1 MEENNDIIIEGSV
14 NQILFSNSSNGYAV
28 VDLSTNDG
36 NIIVTGE
43 LGNVEEGELLSVT
56 GKYVNHPRY
65 GTQFSAH
72 ICERKLPETSASI
85 LKYLSSGV
93 IKGIGPTLAK
103 RIVEKFGDKTL
114 EIFENDPERLKE
126 VKGFTAQ
133 KAEEAAIEF
142 KRIYGIRTLM
152 IFLSQYEI
160 SPSFAVKAWKR
171 WGQYAVDVIKENPY
185 VLCEQGIELAFV
197 KAEKIAEE
205 MKIPSNSE
213 GRVKAGMYY
222 ILIENSY
229 LGHTCLPYQHLVE
242 TTAEY
247 LKVSEELIDKVIDD
261 EIDENRIA
269 LYTSRRQNRE

>member
-1 MEENNDIIIEGSV
+1 MEENQGIIIEGSV
-14 NQILFSNSSNGYAV
+14 DQILFSNPSNGYAV
-28 VDLSTNDG
+28 VSLSAKDG
-36 NIIVTGE
+36 DIVVTGE

-65 GTQFSAH
+65 GTQFNAE
-72 ICERKLPETSASI
+72 ICERKLPETSAAI

-114 EIFENDPERLKE
+114 EVFENEPERLKE

-133 KAEEAAIEF
+133 KAEEAAMEF

-152 IFLSQYEI
+152 IFLSQYNI
-160 SPSFAVKAWKR
+160 SPSFAVKAWKK

-185 VLCEQGIELAFV
+185 VLCETGIELEFV

-205 MKIPSNSE
+205 MKIPNDSE
-213 GRVKAGMYY
+213 GRVKAGIFY
-222 ILIENSY
+222 ILTEN
-229 LGHTCLPYQHLVE
+229 T
-242 TTAEY
+242 
-247 LKVSEELIDKVIDD
+247 
-261 EIDENRIA
+261 
-269 LYTSRRQNRE
+269 